1 MESLS
6 DDGPLVIDLDQRVEV
21 GIVVTAG
28 VLLHVDLDNSRCRG
42 DPEHIEARLEIWCL
56 ANRIDIAV
64 KILDRSTEE
73 VVRYETIHGSILV
86 KCIAEDVVVASGET
100 INVGLH
106 RLNHGIV
113 L

>member
-6 DDGPLVIDLDQRVEV
+6 DDGPLVVDLDQRVEV
-21 GIVVTAG
+21 GVVVTAG

-56 ANRIDIAV
+56 ADRIDIAV
-64 KILDRSTEE
+64 QILDRSTEE
-73 VVRYETIHGSILV
+73 IIRYEPVHGCILV
-86 KCIAEDVVVASGET
+86 KCIAEDVVVASRET
-100 INVGLH
+100 IDIGLH
-106 RLNHGIV
+106 RLDHGIV